1 MRASIMAPR
10 PGTPGL
16 RLHSDDRRAKR
27 RKTLDACVRR
37 DDRRVALIRLLLA
50 CLMPALAS
58 CGFHLRGAATY
69 TFTTIYVNATGSPP
83 IGAALRRALADTGS
97 AKVADDPK
105 NAQVV
110 IDIPT
115 VVDDKEVLSL
125 SQSGAVREY
134 QLIKRVSFRVHDS
147 DGNDWLPA
155 GEIVVRRAY
164 TFNES
169 EVLARDAQE
178 QRLLREMQQDVVQ
191 QLVRR
196 LQAAHKP
203 A

>member
-1 MRASIMAPR
+1 M
-10 PGTPGL
+10 
-16 RLHSDDRRAKR
+16 KR
-27 RKTLDACVRR
+27 WVVACL
-37 DDRRVALIRLLLA
+37 LIPLLA
-50 CLMPALAS
+50 A
-58 CGFHLRGAATY
+58 CGFHLRGAASY
-69 TFTTIYVNATGSPP
+69 NFNTIYVNATGSPP
-83 IGAALRRALADTGS
+83 MGTALRKALADTGS

-105 NAQVV
+105 AAQVILDV
-110 IDIPT
+110 PT

-134 QLIKRVSFRVHDS
+134 QLVKRASFRLHDS

-155 GEIVVRRAY
+155 GEVVVRRSY
-164 TFNES
+164 TFSET

-178 QRLLREMQQDVVQ
+178 QRLLREMQQDIVQ

-196 LQAAHKP
+196 LQAAKKP